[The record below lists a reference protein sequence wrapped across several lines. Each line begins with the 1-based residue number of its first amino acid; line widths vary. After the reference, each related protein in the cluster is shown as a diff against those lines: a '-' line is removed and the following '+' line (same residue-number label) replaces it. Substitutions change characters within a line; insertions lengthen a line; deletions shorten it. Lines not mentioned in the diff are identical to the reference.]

1 MSALAGTGVLVRL
14 ILRRD
19 RWLLAVW
26 ILLLGLFPLLMVLA
40 QESVS
45 PAAADRLSYVAAI
58 ESNSG
63 FLMLYG
69 PAYGA
74 SVGALGIWAAGDALW
89 LVGLASLL
97 TVIRHTRAEE
107 AAGRRELLGATVVGR
122 QAGLAAALIVVLVA
136 NLALALAAALALLG
150 WGLPAGGSI
159 ALGLSLA
166 AVGCIFAA
174 LAAVAAQ
181 LTESAAAARG
191 LAVAGLGAAWL
202 LRAAGDAGGADG
214 ATSWLSWLSPIGWA
228 RRIRPFADES
238 WWILAL
244 FVGVVV
250 VLAAVAAALAAR
262 RDVGA
267 GALRPRLG
275 PAAASPGLR
284 SPLALA
290 WRLHRG
296 RMLAWATGLVLLS
309 GVLSASAK
317 SAADLFRTNP
327 QVGQMFELVGD
338 GSGPSDVFLSAIM
351 GMFGLLAGAYAVQ
364 AMLRLRSEEAAS
376 LAEPLLAA
384 SVGRLRW
391 AASHLAFA
399 LLGPAVALA
408 AAGVAGGLVY
418 GLMVGDV
425 GGELPRVLAGAMVQL
440 PAVWIL
446 AGVTVALFGLR
457 PRLAWGG
464 WVALGAF
471 VLLWTV
477 SMSVQL
483 SQALLDL
490 SPFNRVP
497 TLPGGEVSVTPLL
510 WLAAIAAAFVAVGLV
525 GFRRR
530 DVEGA

>member
-1 MSALAGTGVLVRL
+1 MRVLAGTGVLVRL
-14 ILRRD
+14 TLRRD
-19 RWLLAVW
+19 RRLLAIWVG
-26 ILLLGLFPLLMVLA
+26 LLGLFPLVMVLA
-40 QESVS
+40 QESVN
-45 PAAADRLSYVAAI
+45 PAAADRLAYVAAI

-69 PAYGA
+69 RAYGA

-89 LVGLASLL
+89 IVGLVSLL

-122 QAGLAAALIVVLVA
+122 QAGLAAALIVALAA
-136 NLALALAAALALLG
+136 NLAVALVAALALLAG
-150 WGLPAGGSI
+150 GLPAGGSI

-166 AVGCIFAA
+166 AVGCLFAA
-174 LAAVAAQ
+174 LAALAAQ

-191 LAVAGLGAAWL
+191 LAVAGLGGAWL
-202 LRAAGDAGGADG
+202 LRAAGDAGGVEG
-214 ATSWLSWLSPIGWA
+214 AASWLAWLSPMGWA
-228 RRIRPFADES
+228 RRIRPFADER

-244 FVGVVV
+244 FAGVVV
-250 VLAAVAAALAAR
+250 GLAAVAVALAAR

-275 PAAASPGLR
+275 PATAAPGLR
-284 SPLALA
+284 SPMALA

-296 RMLAWATGLVLLS
+296 RMLAWAGGLALLS

-317 SAADLFRTNP
+317 SAGDLFRTNP
-327 QVGQMFELVGD
+327 QVARMFELVGD
-338 GSGPSDVFLSAIM
+338 GAGPTDVFLSAIM

-364 AMLRLRSEEAAS
+364 ATLRLRSEEAAA

-384 SVGRLRW
+384 PVSRLRW
-391 AASHLAFA
+391 AASHLAFG

-418 GLMVGDV
+418 GSMVDDVGD
-425 GGELPRVLAGAMVQL
+425 ELPRVLAGAMVQL

-446 AGVTVALFGLR
+446 AGLTIALFGLR

-464 WVALGAF
+464 WVGLGAV
-471 VLLWTV
+471 VLLWTI

-483 SQALLDL
+483 SRSLLDL
-490 SPFNRVP
+490 SPFNHVP
-497 TLPGGEVSVTPLL
+497 TLPGGDASATPLL
-510 WLAAIAAAFVAVGLV
+510 WLAVIAAAVVAVGLV

-530 DVEGA
+530 DIEGA